1 MAAPRTNASAADRVP
16 LSAVLPPL
24 VLGTATFNYQYVS
37 DPDRMPS
44 FDIVSRALDLGV
56 RAFDTSPYYGP
67 SEAILGSALRALS
80 PPRESYFLVTKA
92 GRIAP
97 AEFDY
102 SPAWIRASVR
112 RSLERL
118 NTSHLDLVY
127 THDAEYVSPDDVVA
141 AVRELRLLRD
151 EEALVR
157 YVGICGYPVPVL
169 CELAEKVLRETG
181 EPVDAVQ
188 SFSHFCIQ
196 NNTLGSDAVL
206 SRLRAAGVSVVT
218 NASMLSMGLLTTR
231 GVDDGPMASWHPA
244 PSPLRKSCKG
254 LAGIAEGVGEK
265 MEEVALYWA
274 MANWARVG
282 AAFGSEVL
290 SPAYNSPAK
299 VGVSVMGVTSV
310 SELEETVAAWQ
321 SMLRELA
328 AESST
333 DKTPTDASL
342 LSRYN
347 KIERLVTEHMWPAL
361 GEWRNYSWA
370 SPDENFVNQRT
381 QTSDAAA
388 VVDAAT
394 STLAAAA
401 ESHL

>member
-1 MAAPRTNASAADRVP
+1 MAAPRTTAAGAPGTRARVP
-16 LSAVLPPL
+16 LSAVLPAL

-44 FDIVSRALDLGV
+44 VDIVSRALDLGV
-56 RAFDTSPYYGP
+56 NAFDTSPYYGP

-118 NTSHLDLVY
+118 GTPYLDLVY
-127 THDAEYVSPDDVVA
+127 THDAEFVSPDDVVA
-141 AVRELRLLRD
+141 AVRELRRLRD
-151 EEALVR
+151 DEGLLR

-169 CELAEKVLRETG
+169 CELADKILRETG

-188 SFSHFCIQ
+188 SFSHFCVQ
-196 NNTLGSDAVL
+196 NDTLGGDAVL
-206 SRLRAAGVSVVT
+206 SRLRAAGVGVVT

-231 GVDDGPMASWHPA
+231 GVDDGPMAGWHPA
-244 PSPLRKSCKG
+244 PGPLRRSCKA
-254 LAGIAEGVGEK
+254 LVAIAEGAGEK

-282 AAFGSEVL
+282 APFGSEL
-290 SPAYNSPAK
+290 LPPAHRGGGAK

-310 SELEETVAAWQ
+310 PELEETVAAWQ

-328 AESST
+328 AESSS
-333 DKTPTDASL
+333 DKTRTDASL
-342 LSRYN
+342 LSRHD
-347 KIERLVTEHMWPAL
+347 KIQRLVTEQMWPAL

-381 QTSDAAA
+381 
-388 VVDAAT
+388 
-394 STLAAAA
+394 
-401 ESHL
+401 

>member
-1 MAAPRTNASAADRVP
+1 P

-44 FDIVSRALDLGV
+44 VDIVSRAIDLGV
-56 RAFDTSPYYGP
+56 NAFDTSPYYGP

-118 NTSHLDLVY
+118 NTSQLDLVY
-127 THDAEYVSPDDVVA
+127 THDAEFVSPDDVVA
-141 AVRELRLLRD
+141 AVRELRRLRD
-151 EEALVR
+151 EEGLIR

-169 CELAEKVLRETG
+169 CELAEKILRETG

-206 SRLRAAGVSVVT
+206 SRLRAAGVGVVT

-254 LAGIAEGVGEK
+254 LVSIAEGAGEK

-282 AAFGSEVL
+282 ASFGSEIL
-290 SPAYNSPAK
+290 PPAYDGPAK
-299 VGVSVMGVTSV
+299 AGISVMGVTSV
-310 SELEETVAAWQ
+310 PELEETVATWK
-321 SMLRELA
+321 SMVRELA
-328 AESST
+328 AESSNEET
-333 DKTPTDASL
+333 SQIDISIP
-342 LSRYN
+342 SRLN
-347 KIERLVTEHMWPAL
+347 KIQRLVTEQMWPAL

-370 SPDENFVNQRT
+370 SPDENFVNQR
-381 QTSDAAA
+381 
-388 VVDAAT
+388 
-394 STLAAAA
+394 
-401 ESHL
+401 

>member
-1 MAAPRTNASAADRVP
+1 MAAPRTAAPRP

-37 DPDRMPS
+37 DPDRMPAV
-44 FDIVSRALDLGV
+44 DIVSRALELGV
-56 RAFDTSPYYGP
+56 NAFDTSPYYGP
-67 SEAILGSALRALS
+67 SESILGSALRALA

-97 AEFDY
+97 TEFDY
-102 SPAWIRASVR
+102 SPTWIRASVR

-118 NTSHLDLVY
+118 NTSYLDLVY
-127 THDAEYVSPDDVVA
+127 THDAEFVSPDEVVA
-141 AVRELRLLRD
+141 AVRELRRLRD
-151 EEALVR
+151 EEGLVR

-169 CELAEKVLRETG
+169 CELAEKILRETG

-188 SFSHFCIQ
+188 SFSHFCVQ

-206 SRLRAAGVSVVT
+206 SRLRGAGVGVVT

-244 PSPLRKSCKG
+244 PSPLRKLCKS
-254 LAGIAEGVGEK
+254 LVSIAEGAGEK

-282 AAFGSEVL
+282 GAFGSEVL
-290 SPAYNSPAK
+290 SPAYSGPAK
-299 VGVSVMGVTSV
+299 VGVSVMGVTAV
-310 SELEETVAAWQ
+310 PELEETVAAWQ

-328 AESST
+328 AEGNNS
-333 DKTPTDASL
+333 KTQADASIV
-342 LSRYN
+342 SRHN
-347 KIERLVTEHMWPAL
+347 KIQRLVTEQMWPAL
-361 GEWRNYSWA
+361 GQWRNYSWA
-370 SPDENFVNQRT
+370 SPGEDFVNQRA
-381 QTSDAAA
+381 QTS
-388 VVDAAT
+388 
-394 STLAAAA
+394 AAAA
-401 ESHL
+401 DAAPANLAAEPHL

>member
-1 MAAPRTNASAADRVP
+1 MAAPRTTTTAPRP

-44 FDIVSRALDLGV
+44 VDIVSRALDLGV
-56 RAFDTSPYYGP
+56 TAFDTSPYYGP
-67 SEAILGSALRALS
+67 SESILGSALRALS

-97 AEFDY
+97 TEFDY

-112 RSLERL
+112 RSLDRL
-118 NTSHLDLVY
+118 NTSYLDLVY
-127 THDAEYVSPDDVVA
+127 THDAEFVSPDDVVA
-141 AVRELRLLRD
+141 AVRELRRLRD
-151 EEALVR
+151 EEGLVR

-169 CELAEKVLRETG
+169 CELAEKILRETG

-188 SFSHFCIQ
+188 SFSHFCVQ

-206 SRLRAAGVSVVT
+206 SRLRAAGVGVVT

-244 PSPLRKSCKG
+244 PSPLRKLCKG
-254 LAGIAEGVGEK
+254 LVAIAGSAGEK
-265 MEEVALYWA
+265 MEEAALYWA

-282 AAFGSEVL
+282 GAFGSEVL
-290 SPAYNSPAK
+290 SPAYTGPAK

-310 SELEETVAAWQ
+310 PELEETVAAWQ

-328 AESST
+328 AESSSNNT
-333 DKTPTDASL
+333 QADASIMI
-342 LSRYN
+342 RYN
-347 KIERLVTEHMWPAL
+347 KIQRLVTEQMWPAL

-370 SPDENFVNQRT
+370 SPGEDFVNQRAHT
-381 QTSDAAA
+381 PA
-388 VVDAAT
+388 
-394 STLAAAA
+394 AAAA
-401 ESHL
+401 EPHL

>member
-1 MAAPRTNASAADRVP
+1 MAAPRTTAGAGARLP

-24 VLGTATFNYQYVS
+24 ILGTATFNYQYVS
-37 DPDRMPS
+37 DPERMPS
-44 FDIVSRALDLGV
+44 VDIVSRALDLGV
-56 RAFDTSPYYGP
+56 SAFDTSPYYGP

-97 AEFDY
+97 SEFDY

-127 THDAEYVSPDDVVA
+127 THDAEFVSPDDVVA
-141 AVRELRLLRD
+141 AVRELRRLRD
-151 EEALVR
+151 EEGLVR

-169 CELAEKVLRETG
+169 CELAEKILRETG

-196 NNTLGSDAVL
+196 NNTLGSDAIL
-206 SRLRAAGVSVVT
+206 SRLRAAGVGVVT

-244 PSPLRKSCKG
+244 PSPLRKLCKG
-254 LAGIAEGVGEK
+254 LVGIAEGAGEK

-282 AAFGSEVL
+282 GTFGSEVL
-290 SPAYNSPAK
+290 SPAYDTPSK
-299 VGVSVMGVTSV
+299 VGISVMGVTSV
-310 SELEETVAAWQ
+310 PELEQTATAWQ

-328 AESST
+328 AESSNNKTQT
-333 DKTPTDASL
+333 DGSL
-342 LSRYN
+342 PSRHN
-347 KIERLVTEHMWPAL
+347 KIQRLVTEQMWPAL

-381 QTSDAAA
+381 QTSGTAAIA
-388 VVDAAT
+388 NAT
-394 STLAAAA
+394 PSTLAAAA
-401 ESHL
+401 EPHL

>member
-1 MAAPRTNASAADRVP
+1 MAAPRP

-24 VLGTATFNYQYVS
+24 ILGTATFNYQYVS
-37 DPDRMPS
+37 DPSQMPS
-44 FDIVSRALDLGV
+44 VEIVSRALSLGIT
-56 RAFDTSPYYGP
+56 AFDTSPYYGP
-67 SEAILGSALRALS
+67 SESILGAALRTLS

-102 SPAWIRASVR
+102 SPSWIRASVL

-118 NTSHLDLVY
+118 NTSYLDLVY
-127 THDAEYVSPDDVVA
+127 THDAEFVSPDQVVA
-141 AVRELRLLRD
+141 AVRELRRLRD
-151 EEALVR
+151 EGLVR

-169 CELAEKVLRETG
+169 CELAEKILRETG

-188 SFSHFCIQ
+188 SFSHFCVQ

-206 SRLRAAGVSVVT
+206 ARFKDAGVNVVT

-244 PSPLRKSCKG
+244 PGPLRKLCKS
-254 LAGIAEGVGEK
+254 LVAFAEGAGEK
-265 MEEVALYWA
+265 MEDVALYWA

-282 AAFGSEVL
+282 GAFGTEFL
-290 SPAYNSPAK
+290 PPTFAGPAK

-310 SELEETVAAWQ
+310 KELEETWADYQAVLRDLSGTQAEGQ
-321 SMLRELA
+321 KKEYQGSMV
-328 AESST
+328 
-333 DKTPTDASL
+333 
-342 LSRYN
+342 SRYE
-347 KIERLVTEHMWPAL
+347 KIQRLVTEQMWPAL

-370 SPDENFVNQRT
+370 SPDEGFVNQRA
-381 QTSDAAA
+381 QSA
-388 VVDAAT
+388 VDA
-394 STLAAAA
+394 TLPAA
-401 ESHL
+401 EPHL

>member
-1 MAAPRTNASAADRVP
+1 MASPRP

-24 VLGTATFNYQYVS
+24 ILGTATFNYQYVS
-37 DPDRMPS
+37 DPSQMPS
-44 FDIVSRALDLGV
+44 VEIVSRALSLGIT
-56 RAFDTSPYYGP
+56 AFDTSPYYGP
-67 SEAILGSALRALS
+67 SESILGAAMRTLS

-102 SPAWIRASVR
+102 SPSWIRASVL

-118 NTSHLDLVY
+118 NTSYLDLVY
-127 THDAEYVSPDDVVA
+127 THDAEFVSPDEVVA
-141 AVRELRLLRD
+141 AVRELRRLRD
-151 EEALVR
+151 EGLVR

-169 CELAEKVLRETG
+169 CELAEKILRETG

-188 SFSHFCIQ
+188 SFSHFCVQ

-206 SRLRAAGVSVVT
+206 ARFKDAGVNVVT

-244 PSPLRKSCKG
+244 PGPLRKLCKS
-254 LAGIAEGVGEK
+254 LVAFAEGAGEK
-265 MEEVALYWA
+265 MEDVALYWA

-282 AAFGSEVL
+282 GAFGTEFL
-290 SPAYNSPAK
+290 PPTFAGPAR

-310 SELEETVAAWQ
+310 KELEETWADFQAVLRDLSGTQAEGEKKEYQ
-321 SMLRELA
+321 GSMV
-328 AESST
+328 
-333 DKTPTDASL
+333 
-342 LSRYN
+342 SRYE
-347 KIERLVTEHMWPAL
+347 KIQRLVTEQMWPAL

-370 SPDENFVNQRT
+370 SPDEGFVNQRA
-381 QTSDAAA
+381 QSA
-388 VVDAAT
+388 VDA
-394 STLAAAA
+394 TLPAA
-401 ESHL
+401 EPHL